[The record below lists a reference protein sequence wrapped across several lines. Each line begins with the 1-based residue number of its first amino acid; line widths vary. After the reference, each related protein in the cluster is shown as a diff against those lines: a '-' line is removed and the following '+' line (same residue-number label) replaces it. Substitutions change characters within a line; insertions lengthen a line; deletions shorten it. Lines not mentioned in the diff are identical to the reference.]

1 MYRRTSSG
9 MMPERHSQ
17 QDAAWI
23 REQLERLPARL
34 RVIASD
40 GYSKAYQAAYDNEP
54 ADHKKENR
62 ARFVANSRLRQYA
75 EKIMLAG

>member
-1 MYRRTSSG
+1 
-9 MMPERHSQ
+9 MMPKRHSSA
-17 QDAAWI
+17 DAKWI
-23 REQLERLPARL
+23 REQLDLLPYRL
-34 RVIASD
+34 RPIAVE

-75 EKIMLAG
+75 EKRMLACV

>member
-1 MYRRTSSG
+1 

-34 RVIASD
+34 RVVAIE
-40 GYSKAYQAAYDNEP
+40 GYSDAYRTAYEDEP

-62 ARFVANSRLRQYA
+62 ARLAANSRLRQYVD
-75 EKIMLAG
+75 KIMLACV